1 MIGIGFDKKVV
12 SLGCYLRVG
21 SECKGRPDNNKQT
34 TKNEEKV
41 NHFDR

>member
-12 SLGCYLRVG
+12 SLGCYLRVT
-21 SECKGRPDNNKQT
+21 SKRKKTTTQQT
-34 TKNEEKV
+34 ETNLNIEKV